1 MDRVTG
7 FALSLAAV
15 VACGGRQR
23 DPGSPGTHAASASS
37 VADAGEEAPARVAH
51 PFASTPLEAQ
61 SLIQEQIGV
70 RMTVLW
76 KCVSDYRT
84 KNGEPH
90 KALVVDIGIDQEGTL
105 LGVASPNPKK
115 DLDPALRDCIMGAL
129 HGLPFPRSH
138 AGIITVRQTFTD
150 QQIQGP

>member
-23 DPGSPGTHAASASS
+23 DPGSPGKHAASASS

-61 SLIQEQIGV
+61 SLIQEQVEV

-76 KCVSDYRT
+76 RCVGNYRT
-84 KNGEPH
+84 KNGDPH
-90 KALVVDIGIDQEGTL
+90 KALAVDIGIDQEGTL
-105 LGVASPNPKK
+105 LGVASPNPRK
-115 DLDPALRDCIMGAL
+115 DLDPALRDCLMGAL

-150 QQIQGP
+150 QHIQGP

>member
-1 MDRVTG
+1 MARATV
-7 FALSLAAV
+7 ALSLAAV
-15 VACGGRQR
+15 VACGGKQV
-23 DPGSPGTHAASASS
+23 DASSPGTAAATASGG
-37 VADAGEEAPARVAH
+37 ADAGQDAAPAPVAR

-61 SLIQEQIGV
+61 SLIQEQIDA
-70 RMTVLW
+70 RMKVLW
-76 KCVSDYRT
+76 KCVGDYRT
-84 KNGEPH
+84 HKGNPH

-115 DLDPALRDCIMGAL
+115 DLDPALRDCMMAAL

-150 QQIQGP
+150 QQMQGP